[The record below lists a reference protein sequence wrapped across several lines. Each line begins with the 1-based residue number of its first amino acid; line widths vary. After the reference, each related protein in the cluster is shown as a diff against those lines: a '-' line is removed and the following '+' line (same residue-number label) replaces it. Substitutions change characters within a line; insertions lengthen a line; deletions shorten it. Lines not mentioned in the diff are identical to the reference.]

1 MSEEGSFF
9 GQIKGQI
16 IAGVGVVITA
26 VGGIAVS
33 QVENL
38 LGIEEEAAPVEQA
51 APAQNQ
57 SVSVEG
63 PTIVVNVPEQK
74 EKVVEKK
81 VYVKPKPKLTETEK
95 RKKEGL
101 DW

>member
-26 VGGIAVS
+26 IGGIAVT
-33 QVENL
+33 QVESL
-38 LGIEEEAAPVEQA
+38 LGIEEEEAAPVEQA

-63 PTIVVNVPEQK
+63 PTIVVNIPEQK

-81 VYVKPKPKLTETEK
+81 VYIKAKPKETETEK
-95 RKKEGL
+95 RKKEF

>member
-33 QVENL
+33 QVESL
-38 LGIEEEAAPVEQA
+38 LGIEEEEAAPVEQV

-57 SVSVEG
+57 SVNVSG
-63 PTIVVNVPEQK
+63 PEIVINIPEQK

-81 VYVKPKPKLTETEK
+81 VYVKPKPKETETEK
-95 RKKEGL
+95 RKKEF

>member
-9 GQIKGQI
+9 GQIKNQI
-16 IAGVGVVITA
+16 IAGVGVAITA
-26 VGGIAVS
+26 IGGIAVT
-33 QVENL
+33 QVESL
-38 LGIEEEAAPVEQA
+38 LGIEEEEAAPVEQV

-63 PTIVVNVPEQK
+63 PTIVVNIPEQK

-81 VYVKPKPKLTETEK
+81 VYVKPKPKETETEK
-95 RKKEGL
+95 RKKEF